1 MQFTKT
7 INYRLLQNLKGDL
20 KCNSTK
26 LRNHI
31 LLKRATFIFKCQLA
45 DSVWSPQKCGDYVHF
60 LPWLINVLK

>member
-20 KCNSTK
+20 KCSSTK

-31 LLKRATFIFKCQLA
+31 LLEGHLYFEVSTGKQSMVSPK
-45 DSVWSPQKCGDYVHF
+45 VW
-60 LPWLINVLK
+60 